1 MSEGIPATTLFDL
14 CSLVRSKNAGPF
26 SLTFDAMFSSVANY
40 ERAKRANAFTP
51 QMLAALY
58 GVEPEEVQVVY
69 HESALALKISMRR
82 PVFQCDPGD
91 SDCYGGQQYVPLLD
105 VPIE

>member
-1 MSEGIPATTLFDL
+1 MTTLFEL

-26 SLTFDAMFSSVANY
+26 LLTFDAMFSSVQNY
-40 ERAKRANAFTP
+40 QRAKRANVFTP
-51 QMLAALY
+51 PMLAALY
-58 GVEPEEVQVVY
+58 GVKAGEVQVVY

-91 SDCYGGQQYVPLLD
+91 NDCYGGQQYVPLLD

>member
-1 MSEGIPATTLFDL
+1 MTTLFDL

-26 SLTFDAMFSSVANY
+26 SLTFDAMFSSVENY
-40 ERAKRANAFTP
+40 EQAKRANVFTP
-51 QMLAALY
+51 QMLALLY
-58 GVEPEEVQVVY
+58 GVQREEVQVVY

-91 SDCYGGQQYVPLLD
+91 NDCYGGQQYVLL
-105 VPIE
+105 

>member
-1 MSEGIPATTLFDL
+1 VTTLFDL

-26 SLTFDAMFSSVANY
+26 SLTFDAMFSSAENY
-40 ERAKRANAFTP
+40 ERAKRANVFTSD
-51 QMLAALY
+51 MLAALY
-58 GVEPEEVQVVY
+58 GVAPEEVQVVY

-91 SDCYGGQQYVPLLD
+91 NDCYGGQQYVPLLN

>member
-1 MSEGIPATTLFDL
+1 MTTLFEL

-26 SLTFDAMFSSVANY
+26 LLTFDAMFSSAENY
-40 ERAKRANAFTP
+40 QRAKRANAFTP
-51 QMLAALY
+51 AKLAALY
-58 GVEPEEVQVVY
+58 GVQAEEVQAVY

-91 SDCYGGQQYVPLLD
+91 SDCYGGQQYVPLLN
-105 VPIE
+105 VAIE